1 MPVLA
6 GTLNAFELEKN
17 SEMGKKEEE
26 EKRLEMQTNK
36 SLYELLL
43 TFFIRQKLMLSFL
56 FDEKMCKSNIP

>member
-1 MPVLA
+1 MFITVLE

-43 TFFIRQKLMLSFL
+43 TFFYSTKADAFSSFR
-56 FDEKMCKSNIP
+56 